1 MTESFI
7 ASTGNRST
15 SDNGRYVSF
24 VESALNDYNIFS
36 KFKQHPHY
44 TEILEH
50 VSEDQGRQ
58 FLEIIKEQTPKFF
71 ENINLFKIND
81 LIGSPTICD
90 YNGIKISPSTLRYV
104 KVASDIA
111 KFFGKYI
118 GDKIVEIGTGYG
130 GQYLI
135 LDKIYQFTKYHL
147 FDLEPVLNLNKKYL
161 ESFCLN
167 SSYKTSTLNQCSG
180 EEEYDLV
187 ISNYAFSEL
196 PKHIQKK
203 YIEKVLSK
211 AKRGYLTM
219 NTGLLSGQDNFL
231 SVNELRGLLPE
242 FEILE
247 ETPNTFHGNYLIVW
261 GNKTI

>member
-1 MTESFI
+1 MSQSFI
-7 ASTGNRST
+7 ASAENRST

-24 VESALNDYNIFS
+24 VERAVSDYNVFL
-36 KFKQHPHY
+36 KFKQHPDY

-58 FLEIIKEQTPKFF
+58 FLEIIKKQTPRFF
-71 ENINLFKIND
+71 ENINIFKIND
-81 LIGSPTICD
+81 LIGTPTICNYD
-90 YNGIKISPSTLRYV
+90 GLQISPSTLRYV

-111 KFFGKYI
+111 TYFGKNI
-118 GDKIVEIGTGYG
+118 GENIVEIGTGYG
-130 GQYLI
+130 GQCLI
-135 LDKIYQFTKYHL
+135 LDKIFEIKKYNL

-167 SSYKTSTLNQCSG
+167 GSYKTSTLNQCIGDES
-180 EEEYDLV
+180 YDLV

-211 AKRGYLTM
+211 SAKGYLTM
-219 NTGLLSGQDNFL
+219 NTGMISGQNTFL
-231 SVNELRGLLPE
+231 SVDELKELLPP
-242 FEILE
+242 FQILE
-247 ETPNTFHGNYLIVW
+247 ETPNTFYGNYVIVW
-261 GNKTI
+261 GR